1 MDQFITSLYTLAEH
15 CDYGELRDQ
24 LIRDRIVV
32 GLRDAKISEKL
43 QLDPALTLEK
53 AVTQARQKEAVHE
66 QQSIVRSYVLSEN
79 KIDSVKFRQRHSQNT
94 QRRHTR
100 DKPKTQNGDKPRCT
114 RCEAYRHIVGVSAQL
129 GIQSAEVVVEKDT
142 GFDFVFPRRCKV
154 NDRDG
159 ESDDESDA
167 YLGTIDSESAVLSSI
182 SSNSDEPWIIDLKVG
197 QGFIRFKIDCGA
209 DVTVIS
215 EDLKI
220 GKLP

>member
-1 MDQFITSLYTLAEH
+1 M
-15 CDYGELRDQ
+15 
-24 LIRDRIVV
+24 
-32 GLRDAKISEKL
+32 
-43 QLDPALTLEK
+43 DPALTLEK

-114 RCEAYRHIVGVSAQL
+114 RCGAVPSHSRSKCPARDAKCRGC
-129 GIQSAEVVVEKDT
+129 GIKGHWVRFCLSKKVHEVD
-142 GFDFVFPRRCKV
+142 
-154 NDRDG
+154 DRDG

-215 EDLKI
+215 EDMYLKI
-220 GKLP
+220 GKLPLDKKRYGIKCHINELGFSR